1 MSTLIERL
9 KPILEQYEEIRFAYL
24 FGSRARGYERL
35 YSDVDLAIFFAEG
48 ASAWTEVS
56 VEEELTRQMRLPV
69 QVIPLGRKLP
79 AHLTRSI
86 LETGLLLKDGEG
98 RQQWEASSIQAIQED
113 EMNRERGE
121 EDYRRYL
128 LDSVEEKA
136 RLILKALPL
145 LSKLDLEQ
153 VKQDEPEA
161 VQDFL
166 GAFLMISEPLE
177 TIVRRMAVYA
187 RLALGHEGEPTTL
200 RDQMAVT
207 ASILDLDDEAL
218 ERFGWLARLRNRIA
232 HAYWHLAEEEL
243 TRQDLEET
251 RALLK
256 RFIEKLGAF
265 IIMERGR
272 WP

>member
-79 AHLTRSI
+79 ARLTRSI
-86 LETGLLLKDGEG
+86 LLLKDGEG